1 MTEQVIQV
9 DETIEANQPDSKK
22 SAVGGVM
29 KAVLTKATGIVAK
42 AHGMILKPFVFSVA
56 TAAIYGLVSAVKGEI
71 PYSLSGI
78 AIPLAIIGYFLWL
91 AGEVISL
98 KESIMEISEA
108 ASKVK
113 TANLPDKMKKMEMPE
128 KVNFKWFMKNIGTI
142 AEVITTLST
151 LKEAPKSLMD
161 AAGTLKSLAF
171 VLNPMMIGLVFLMT
185 LISSLF
191 SVMLLVALVTKIV

>member
-98 KESIMEISEA
+98 KESIMEISEVCTTCGVGHQWM
-108 ASKVK
+108 K
-113 TANLPDKMKKMEMPE
+113 DKENIVGLAIFSHVDEQILDRVSFHDTWDNVARVSGHVQKILRSNFSGFSGQSNSADETTEKSMYGQIRSFDKNFDFNEFYKK
-128 KVNFKWFMKNIGTI
+128 
-142 AEVITTLST
+142 L
-151 LKEAPKSLMD
+151 
-161 AAGTLKSLAF
+161 
-171 VLNPMMIGLVFLMT
+171 
-185 LISSLF
+185 
-191 SVMLLVALVTKIV
+191 